1 MDAEIEKLYAV
12 FQSIDL
18 DSFESEA
25 EYINQKRLTLDTF
38 VFDSLKRLYSPYLK
52 EQWNK
57 RTIPSKSDR
66 AIVIVERRC
75 HPNLEFILHNIS
87 YFAPDYTIYIFCSD
101 VNLPYINLI
110 CGPQVNNIH
119 IHSIFDR
126 IGTSEEGKISY
137 NNILKTSEFWNFFS
151 EEHILTMEMDS
162 YLLRPIPDSIYEYDY
177 VASQWHW
184 LPSEPGGGGL
194 SYRKCS
200 IMKKICELDKSLID
214 CPAQDAFA
222 SNGIKLLGGKY
233 SHKFFT
239 ECDILD
245 DAIGTHQWWSY
256 YHIDMPKDFI
266 KHHLTLAHVGKVQV

>member
-57 RTIPSKSDR
+57 KTIPSKSDR

-75 HPNLEFILHNIS
+75 HPNLEFILHNVS

-101 VNLPYINLI
+101 VNLPYIKLI

-126 IGTSEEGKISY
+126 IGTPEEGKISY

-214 CPAQDAFA
+214 CHAQDAFA
-222 SNGIKLLGGKY
+222 SNGIKILGGKY